1 MGWQRYSG
9 LAHCDR
15 VPHARR
21 FRLIQLPGRHRGQ
34 PDRGLLWAGR
44 SGLLKPTARSAVA
57 ADLENERRQL
67 VECVSKLQ
75 SDENESCDHQISAG
89 MHESLKPI
97 AFLNEW
103 DLREAWTAV
112 NTAAA

>member
-1 MGWQRYSG
+1 M
-9 LAHCDR
+9 
-15 VPHARR
+15 AR
-21 FRLIQLPGRHRGQ
+21 LHVLP
-34 PDRGLLWAGR
+34 
-44 SGLLKPTARSAVA
+44 
-57 ADLENERRQL
+57 DLEDKRRQL

-89 MHESLKPI
+89 MHESLKPM